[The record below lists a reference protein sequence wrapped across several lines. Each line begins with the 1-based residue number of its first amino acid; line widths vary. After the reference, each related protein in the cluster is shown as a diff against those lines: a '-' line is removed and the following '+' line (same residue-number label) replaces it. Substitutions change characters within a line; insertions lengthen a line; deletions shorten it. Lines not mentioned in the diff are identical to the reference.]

1 MEQKNGRRPRKDN
14 KSNNIEEQ
22 YQNRLQRVT
31 VASILRHQNLKST
44 LDFEWPE
51 YTNEKDRIKANTKK
65 YASTPIPEIFGIT
78 TKVENPERFSALRE
92 LKIGDVIDVK
102 VTNIT
107 DDNVTF
113 ETVATKQ
120 IIQSSANLKKYRRL
134 RYMVPFNASA
144 VVTKANRE
152 MAYIDILK
160 PVYEKWLRELLK
172 DLDQQRDMKS
182 PKIVKVHN
190 LQLTRGGFIGQAEI
204 PAVSEYVGQ
213 EYTVEAFIPGSQIVL
228 NVEEDFSQWSG
239 KTVDTFVTNY
249 MFKPGSKTEMSLVC
263 SRKEYLKYLG
273 DLNTVKMFNT
283 YCEDSTKWKEIS
295 KKVYAGKVTGIIN
308 SAKKCGVFVE
318 IPELFIT
325 GMVEMDAD
333 RLVNYKPNTDVKV
346 RVSSFEENTW
356 YDASVGQLRHEAPY
370 EIDENLLREVNV
382 KPILKLV

>member
-1 MEQKNGRRPRKDN
+1 MEQRNGRRPRKE
-14 KSNNIEEQ
+14 NNIEEQ
-22 YQNRLQRVT
+22 YQNRTQRVT

-51 YTNEKDRIKANTKK
+51 YTSEKKRIKANTKK
-65 YASTPIPEIFGIT
+65 YAEVPIPEIFGMSV
-78 TKVENPERFSALRE
+78 KVEDPERFSALRE
-92 LKIGDVIDVK
+92 LKTGDVIDVK
-102 VTNIT
+102 VTNID

-120 IIQSSANLKKYRRL
+120 IIQSSVNLKKYRRL
-134 RYMVPFNASA
+134 KLMVPFDTKA

-172 DLDQQRDMKS
+172 DLDRQRDMKS
-182 PKIVKVHN
+182 PMIVKVHN

-228 NVEEDFSQWSG
+228 NIEDDFEKWSG

-273 DLNTVKMFNT
+273 DLVTVEMFND
-283 YCEDSTKWKEIS
+283 YCENNDSWKKIS
-295 KKVYAGKVTGIIN
+295 KKEYEGKVTGIIN

-318 IPELFIT
+318 IPELYIT

-333 RLVNYKPNTDVKV
+333 KLVNYKPNTAVKV

-356 YDASVGQLRHEAPY
+356 YDASVGQVRHEAPY
-370 EIDENLLREVNV
+370 EIDEGLLREVNV

>member
-1 MEQKNGRRPRKDN
+1 MEQKNGRRPKREAAV
-14 KSNNIEEQ
+14 EEQ
-22 YQNRLQRVT
+22 YQNRKERV
-31 VASILRHQNLKST
+31 VISSPLKHQNLKST

-65 YASTPIPEIFGIT
+65 YAEVPIPEVFGMSV
-78 TKVENPERFSALRE
+78 KVDNPERFSALRE
-92 LKIGDVIDVK
+92 LKTGDVIDVV

-107 DDNVTF
+107 DENVTF

-120 IIQSSANLKKYRRL
+120 IIQSSVNLKKYHKL
-134 RYMVPFNASA
+134 KYMVPFNASA

-172 DLDQQRDMKS
+172 DLDQQRDMKT

-228 NVEEDFSQWSG
+228 NIEEDFSQWSG

-273 DLNTVKMFNT
+273 DLNTVKMFND
-283 YCEDSTKWKEIS
+283 YCENNDFWKKTS
-295 KKVYAGKVTGIIN
+295 KKTYEGKVTGIIN

-318 IPELFIT
+318 IPELYIT

-333 RLVNYKPNTDVKV
+333 KLVNFKPNTIVKV

-356 YDASVGQLRHEAPY
+356 YDASVGQVRHEAPY
-370 EIDENLLREVNV
+370 EIDGELLREVSV